1 MSDKKKMNNLKNDEL
16 DAKNIKG
23 GRAIR
28 QHNTLN
34 MPAEPTRA
42 GGKSIGSALDAGIG
56 LEAEE
61 MMENRIRPTENR

>member
-1 MSDKKKMNNLKNDEL
+1 MSDKKKLNDLKNDEL

-34 MPAEPTRA
+34 VQAEPTRA
-42 GGKSIGSALDAGIG
+42 GGKNVGTTLNVGIG

-61 MMENRIRPTENR
+61 MMENRIRPTETK

>member
-1 MSDKKKMNNLKNDEL
+1 MSDKKKMDSLKNAEV

-34 MPAEPTRA
+34 VPAEPTRA
-42 GGKSIGSALDAGIG
+42 GGKSVGTTLNANIG

-61 MMENRIRPTENR
+61 LMENRIRPTETK